1 MSYYSID
8 GIFHKNM
15 YENFNEPVKVA
26 KYDPKFSIIKNNN
39 SRKKEEKLKEINKLL
54 KMNDLQK
61 INYFIQKNKL
71 INFYDK
77 YKNLVTLNITN
88 DNDICISKLEKDIC
102 LKDSQFEINIDQQ
115 KKLNQIINKKLEIK
129 NNNLK
134 EQKINKQLGIF
145 YSAPEPVKIKK
156 IKPNFFVNY

>member
-15 YENFNEPVKVA
+15 YENFNEPVKAA
-26 KYDPKFSIIKNNN
+26 KYDPKFAIIKKNN
-39 SRKKEEKLKEINKLL
+39 SREKEEKLKEINKLL

>member
-1 MSYYSID
+1 MIY
-8 GIFHKNM
+8 K
-15 YENFNEPVKVA
+15 
-26 KYDPKFSIIKNNN
+26 
-39 SRKKEEKLKEINKLL
+39 
-54 KMNDLQK
+54 K

-102 LKDSQFEINIDQQ
+102 LKDSQFEINIDQK

-134 EQKINKQLGIF
+134 KQKINKQLGIF